1 MRTRRFRLLLV
12 LSLLGCGAH
21 TTAESD
27 DSVQVNAC
35 SVDEDCG
42 EAGICYAGA
51 CFAWKGTAYPILLEL
66 VPDPSSGPGGGAS
79 FLLPTLE
86 GITANQPELSLMLP
100 QLVEVGGHLDLAEDA
115 TATCPAPDASSP
127 APSMHVTL
135 TRTEELVGLPRAK
148 HALNAQASNATSFG
162 FGTTRAAPGSYD
174 LYVEAQGC
182 SMAPLLASAVGL
194 EGDAVHLALD
204 LPTATMLRG
213 TVTPP
218 PGVPLDG
225 WLVDLVEPTR
235 GRVIST
241 VERLVTQDGTA
252 SFEIAY
258 RSVQQMAREVTDEGV
273 TYRIAG
279 TVDGLDA
286 PLIRIRPP
294 EGLIAPTTLWDLAAA
309 DLSDTGYVELDL
321 SAMTSAPVELSGH
334 LEGDAS
340 DHPLVTGAVVFSSL
354 SLAGVAPGVTA
365 SYTVTVPTDERGAYA
380 ASLLPGHYRVVAIPD
395 PALPWAITE
404 VSWQVG
410 DSPERQAGR
419 TLIVDAKPSLL
430 GRVRVGFSGE
440 KLASATVNAVASV
453 ASNPFS
459 VLDAALGKT
468 PALPRASSDTTNAEG
483 LASLELDPGLYDLF
497 VRPKEGSFLPWF
509 VLPRTLVA
517 PPTPGARPSTVD
529 LPVPLPLLLGGRAYD
544 TDGAALP
551 NALVRAYARLGS
563 TSTVVQV
570 AETHT
575 AHDGRYKLLLPSK
588 LTE

>member
-1 MRTRRFRLLLV
+1 MKARLLRLLLAA
-12 LSLLGCGAH
+12 SLVSCGTS
-21 TTAESD
+21 TTVDSS

-35 SVDEDCG
+35 SADEDCG
-42 EAGICYAGA
+42 ETGLCYAGA
-51 CFAWKGTAYPILLEL
+51 CFARKGTAYPIVLEL

-79 FLLPTLE
+79 FLLPTLD

-100 QLVEVGGHLDLAEDA
+100 QVVEVEGHVSLADDA
-115 TATCPAPDASSP
+115 TARCPAGDATNA
-127 APSMHVTL
+127 APSVHVTL

-148 HALNAQASNATSFG
+148 YALNAKATDSTSFA
-162 FGTTRAAPGSYD
+162 FESTRAAAGNYD
-174 LYVEAQGC
+174 LYVEALGC
-182 SMAPLLASAVGL
+182 SMAPLLASSVRM

-204 LPTATMLRG
+204 LPTATTLRG

-218 PGVPLDG
+218 AGVMLDG
-225 WLVDLVEPTR
+225 WLVDLVEPAR
-235 GRVIST
+235 GRVISA
-241 VERLVTQDGTA
+241 VERLVTEDGVAT
-252 SFEIAY
+252 FEIAY
-258 RSVQQMAREVTDEGV
+258 RPVQHLAKEVSEAGV
-273 TYRIAG
+273 RYRIAG
-279 TVDGLDA
+279 TVEGLDA

-294 EGLIAPTTLWDLAAA
+294 EGLIAATTLWDLAAA
-309 DLSDTGYVELDL
+309 DLSDTGQVELDL
-321 SAMTSAPVELSGH
+321 SAMTVGPVQLSGH

-404 VSWQVG
+404 ANWLVG
-410 DSPERQAGR
+410 DTPERQAGR

-430 GRVRVGFSGE
+430 GRVRVGVSGE

-468 PALPRASSDTTNAEG
+468 PALPRASSDTTDADG
-483 LASLELDPGLYDLF
+483 VASLELDPGLYDLF
-497 VRPKEGSFLPWF
+497 VRPKEGTFLPWF
-509 VLPRTLVA
+509 VQPRTLMPA
-517 PPTPGARPSTVD
+517 PTKGARPSAVD

-544 TDGAALP
+544 NDGNALA